1 MQEATYNIVKRGR
14 GWGISHDG
22 AISGEY
28 LTKEAALEA
37 AVAAASNAIK
47 RGYGITITV
56 EGSEKKEPALGAD

>member
-1 MQEATYNIVKRGR
+1 MQKATYNIVERGR

-22 AISGEY
+22 AVNGEY

-47 RGYGITITV
+47 DGYAITITV
-56 EGSEKKEPALGAD
+56 EGSRKNEPALGAD